1 MKLRF
6 VPTHPIIFNTIKYY
20 FTSVWNTELKATIF
34 SLNYHFTYNNTES
47 LHSLYSAYFQIT
59 A

>member
-34 SLNYHFTYNNTES
+34 SLNYHF
-47 LHSLYSAYFQIT
+47 HVARKFVRHFFR
-59 A
+59 